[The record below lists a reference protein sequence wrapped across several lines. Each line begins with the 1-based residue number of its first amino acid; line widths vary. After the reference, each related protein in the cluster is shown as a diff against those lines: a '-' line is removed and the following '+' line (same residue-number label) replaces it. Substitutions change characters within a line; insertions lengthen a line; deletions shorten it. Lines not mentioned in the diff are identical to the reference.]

1 MKTNEYLNLV
11 TEQLRCKK
19 ARTAVAA
26 ELKDHIQEQTEVYCL
41 EGNTL
46 AEAEARAVKDMG
58 DPVETGI
65 ALDRIH
71 RPRMAW
77 KAILFIVIL
86 SFLGLAAQFL
96 AASLA
101 GAEEALFGHQE
112 LKRLLLLLLGLTA
125 MLLVCLADYSIIGK
139 YAKHLYL
146 GLFFLLMAGHL
157 FLSRSING
165 STQWIVLG
173 PLSFNIPLLSFLFIP
188 LYGAVLYSYR
198 GTDSRGL
205 FKSILWTM
213 PPVILVFRCP
223 SPLIAQILFFSFVI
237 MLSAAIHKKWFR
249 ISRRPW
255 LAALWGGALLLPL
268 LFVLSLVFSGREYQA
283 ARIQAILFH
292 PDTISDT
299 MGWKTLAVKELLS
312 GSQILGGRSQSSAA
326 VSKLNPTDFV
336 LTYLTS
342 SLGILAAVLLVTAI
356 AVLLF
361 WLLKRSL
368 NQKNLLGRIMG
379 FGCGTVLLIQ
389 LALYVLAN
397 TGIGTFSVLLS
408 GVYCPFL
415 TYGGTACLVTY
426 ILLGILLSVYRWQQ
440 VLPGET
446 RTEAAEI

>member
-26 ELKDHIQEQTEVYCL
+26 ELKDHIQEQTEVYL
-41 EGNTL
+41 LKGNTL
-46 AEAEARAVKDMG
+46 AEAEEKAVKDMG
-58 DPVETGI
+58 DPIETGV
-65 ALDRIH
+65 ALDQIH

-77 KAILFIVIL
+77 KTIFFIVLL
-86 SFLGLAAQFL
+86 SFLGLGVQFL

-101 GAEEALFGHQE
+101 GTEETLFAHQE
-112 LKRLLLLLLGLTA
+112 LRRLLLLFLGLTA
-125 MLLVCLADYSIIGK
+125 MLLVCLADYSVIGN

-157 FLSRSING
+157 LLGRSING

-198 GTDSRGL
+198 GTDFRGL
-205 FKSILWTM
+205 LKSILWTI
-213 PPVILVFRCP
+213 PPVFLVFRCP
-223 SPLIAQILFFSFVI
+223 SPLMAQFLFFSFVI
-237 MLSAAIHKKWFR
+237 MLSAAISKKWFR

-255 LAALWGGALLLPL
+255 LAALWGTALLLPL
-268 LFVLSLVFSGREYQA
+268 LFVLPLYFGGKGYQA
-283 ARIQAILFH
+283 ARIQAILFRSNA
-292 PDTISDT
+292 ISDS
-299 MGWKTLAVKELLS
+299 MNWKTLAVRELLS
-312 GSQILGGRSQSSAA
+312 GSQILGGSNQPSSA
-326 VSKLNPTDFV
+326 VSKLDPSDFA

-342 SLGILAAVLLVTAI
+342 SLGILAAVLLVAAI
-356 AVLLF
+356 AALLF

-379 FGCGTVLLIQ
+379 FGCGIVLLIQ
-389 LALYVLAN
+389 LVLYVLAN
-397 TGIGTFSVLLS
+397 TGIGPFSVLLS

-415 TYGGTACLVTY
+415 TYGGSASLVTY

-446 RTEAAEI
+446 RAEAARV